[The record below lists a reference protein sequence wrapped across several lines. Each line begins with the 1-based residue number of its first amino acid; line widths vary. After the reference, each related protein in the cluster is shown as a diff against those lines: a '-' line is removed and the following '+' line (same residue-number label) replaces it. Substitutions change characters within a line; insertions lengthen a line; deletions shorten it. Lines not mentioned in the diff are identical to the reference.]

1 MSKHEFITSVK
12 QGKLGGLTAK
22 NIKTVIANYEGMRII
37 LTIDKCSSK
46 RSNQQNS
53 YIHLLF
59 TMLTDALNDLGNE
72 FTMLEVKELM
82 KAKYLLIDVV
92 NEKTGEVLG
101 QRIKGTSECTTVE
114 LNTFF
119 ENVIRWAAELGI
131 ILPMPNEEL
140 EIDF

>member
-1 MSKHEFITSVK
+1 
-12 QGKLGGLTAK
+12 
-22 NIKTVIANYEGMRII
+22 
-37 LTIDKCSSK
+37 
-46 RSNQQNS
+46 
-53 YIHLLF
+53 
-59 TMLTDALNDLGNE
+59 MLTDALNDLGNE